1 MRRGS
6 VARFDAMTDHADP
19 AAPYDLE
26 FYWDPVCPFAWVT
39 SRWVAMVAE
48 QRDLRVDWRFIGL
61 RILNEGRDYET
72 EFPPGYPEFHS
83 LGLRGLRVAAAVRTA
98 EGREPMGPLYT
109 HLGEGIWNRLPDG
122 SGDILAGYAEEEA
135 TRRALAACGLAE
147 SYADHLHDE
156 SQDQIIRAD
165 TEAALSRTGSDVGTP
180 IIAMTGDGPAFFG
193 PVISRVPA
201 PDEAGP
207 LWDAVMTLAN
217 WPGFSEMKRS
227 AREWPRIP
235 LLTGEPS

>member
-1 MRRGS
+1 
-6 VARFDAMTDHADP
+6 MTDHADGV
-19 AAPYDLE
+19 PYDLE

-61 RILNEGRDYET
+61 RILNEDRDYEK
-72 EFPPGYPEFHS
+72 EFPPGYPEFHA

-98 EGREPMGPLYT
+98 EGREQMGPLYT
-109 HLGEGIWNRLPDG
+109 HLGEGIWNRLPGG
-122 SGDILAGYAEEEA
+122 SGDILSGYAEEQA
-135 TRRALAACGLAE
+135 TREALAASGLAE

-156 SQDQIIRAD
+156 SQDPIIRAD
-165 TEAALSRTGSDVGTP
+165 TESALSRTGRDVGTP
-180 IIAMTGDGPAFFG
+180 IIAMTDDGPAFFG

-201 PDEAGP
+201 PEEAGP
-207 LWDAVMTLAN
+207 LWDAVMTLAE

-227 AREWPRIP
+227 AREWPQIP
-235 LLTGEPS
+235 LLTGEPN